1 MKRRQINRMNKDLEL
16 FRRVKERRLK
26 NPNRLVDIRKIN
38 FINDECN
45 PALMRLP
52 VSPLVDLNGLVPFKT
67 VPQMTSQ
74 VPFNPA
80 PVLHNVGFRFKP
92 DKNGK
97 YERFCEPYPMDEILQ
112 VVDARSLGA
121 ISRMA
126 GKYKITGD
134 GTRIPTPMDSQIVPP
149 GASVGKGY
157 GFGLTK
163 KPEPKNKPI
172 PLSNFKPFAPNMET
186 LIESPQE
193 LESVQMQARAYAESL
208 VGKIAESAGNDASPT
223 VDSSSETSDALT
235 SAVETRQD
243 IGKYESDIGAITQ
256 HAATSGRYDQVKDA
270 VDVSYMDDVC
280 NEGDI
285 MRNPR
290 YLGEYRYKYWYHP
303 FYGNATM
310 PGDEKR
316 LIEEYNR
323 EHPDAP
329 LEYEEY
335 KVDLIYCHSNGT
347 IVYLG
352 EDQEP
357 YTNQAD
363 DFVMEG
369 EDPREPR
376 FVVQAEAGFIKEHQL
391 KLGQILPNVN
401 SEMRERYYDNIF
413 FTPKSVR
420 RQWQVHLPDGTP
432 VM

>member
-1 MKRRQINRMNKDLEL
+1 MKRRKINRMNKDLEL
-16 FRRVKERRLK
+16 FRRVKERRLR

-38 FINDECN
+38 FLNDKCN
-45 PALMRLP
+45 PTLMRLP
-52 VSPLVDLNGLVPFKT
+52 VSPLVDVNGLVPFKT
-67 VPQMTSQ
+67 VPTMTSQ

-80 PVLHNVGFRFKP
+80 PVLHAIGYKFNPEPR
-92 DKNGK
+92 GK

-121 ISRMA
+121 LSRMA

-134 GTRIPTPMDSQIVPP
+134 GTRIPTPMDSQIVAP

-163 KPEPKNKPI
+163 KPEPKNKPA
-172 PLSNFKPFAPNMET
+172 PLSNFDPFKPDPGT
-186 LIESPQE
+186 LVESLKE
-193 LESVQMQARAYAESL
+193 LEDVQIQARNYAETMGESGTEGCP
-208 VGKIAESAGNDASPT
+208 VSEGPKGTAEAPPQAVSAYEA
-223 VDSSSETSDALT
+223 
-235 SAVETRQD
+235 D
-243 IGKYESDIGAITQ
+243 IGDIARRAAIQGEYE
-256 HAATSGRYDQVKDA
+256 A
-270 VDVSYMDDVC
+270 VDESRVRVPYMDDAC

-290 YLGEYRYKYWYHP
+290 YLGEYRHKYWYHP
-303 FYGNATM
+303 FYGSPTM
-310 PGDEKR
+310 PGEERR
-316 LIEEYNR
+316 LVEEYNR
-323 EHPDAP
+323 EHPDKP
-329 LEYEEY
+329 LVYEEY

-363 DFVMEG
+363 DFVIEG

-376 FVVQAEAGFIKEHQL
+376 FVVQASAGFIKEHGLQ
-391 KLGQILPNVN
+391 LGQTLPNVN

-420 RQWQVHLPDGTP
+420 GQLQVHLPDGTP
-432 VM
+432 VR